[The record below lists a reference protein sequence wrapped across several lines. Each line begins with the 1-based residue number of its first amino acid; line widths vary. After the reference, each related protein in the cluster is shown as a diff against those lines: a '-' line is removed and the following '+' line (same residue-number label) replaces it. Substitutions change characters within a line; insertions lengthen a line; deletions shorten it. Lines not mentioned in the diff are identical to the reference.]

1 MHAWIWQHALKKN
14 QYTQKPVIT
23 TPAITIGMQG
33 NIVRYVA
40 AECERHTVY
49 LCICSVLMSAEK
61 GKREEK

>member
-40 AECERHTVY
+40 AECKRHTVY
-49 LCICSVLMSAEK
+49 LCI
-61 GKREEK
+61 